1 MNYKPYLYSAIC
13 SILYGFY
20 LTYEKPDWKTT
31 KSLVTRVKVNDTV
44 INNVNGLEISEIQ
57 SNADVI
63 YKIDDN
69 IHTTNI
75 SVTKNQPLQI
85 GNTVPIQYN
94 LNNIKR
100 IEDSIPDKKYW
111 FLFGVTLLFI
121 SLYIY
126 KTTQN

>member
-1 MNYKPYLYSAIC
+1 MNYKLFLYSAIC
-13 SILYGFY
+13 SILYGFF
-20 LTYEKPDWKTT
+20 LKYEKPDWKTT
-31 KSLVTRVKVNDTV
+31 KSLVTKVKVNDTV

-75 SVTKNQPLQI
+75 NVTKNQPLQI

-94 LNNIKR
+94 LNNLNR
-100 IEDSIPDKKYW
+100 IEKNIPDKKYW
-111 FLFGVTLLFI
+111 FLFGVLLLLI
-121 SLYIY
+121 SIYLYK
-126 KTTQN
+126 KTES

>member
-1 MNYKPYLYSAIC
+1 MNLNK
-13 SILYGFY
+13 
-20 LTYEKPDWKTT
+20 T
-31 KSLVTRVKVNDTV
+31 KSIVTKVKVNDTV

-94 LNNIKR
+94 LNNLRR
-100 IEDSIPDKKYW
+100 IEKKIPDNKYW
-111 FLFGVTLLFI
+111 FLFGAVLLLT

-126 KTTQN
+126 KTTDN

>member
-1 MNYKPYLYSAIC
+1 MKYKPFLYSAIC
-13 SILYGFY
+13 AILYGLF
-20 LTYEKPDWKTT
+20 LKNEKPDWRST

-69 IHTTNI
+69 IHTSNI

-94 LNNIKR
+94 LNNLRR
-100 IEDSIPDKKYW
+100 IEKKIPDKKYW
-111 FLFGVTLLFI
+111 FLFGVVLLLI

-126 KTTQN
+126 KTTDH